1 MGDSG
6 MIGKEIEK
14 LEKENKF
21 CWYVEFKPKKM
32 FGFDLEEH
40 NKLMNA
46 FIGFLPKDNIKI
58 LRLNDEIV
66 EDVFELNYDEIYE
79 AFIPV
84 KFELH
89 NEGEFVATDV
99 IVDIEF
105 PNGLTLIE
113 SLPSKNS
120 FIVPTYFPHNRN
132 SGRLFS
138 KKNHLRLWSNKSQP
152 PYSIG
157 FEEVYVFSDKVKKFK
172 IKYEIHSDELGSK
185 GIKGELIIDA
195 QPIKDIRK
203 YTMKR
208 ELDRDAHEYNAIVK
222 SKLNEIENEN

>member
-66 EDVFELNYDEIYE
+66 EDVFELNYDEILE
-79 AFIPV
+79 NIKLLSEEKG
-84 KFELH
+84 KFYDEDD
-89 NEGEFVATDV
+89 E
-99 IVDIEF
+99 I
-105 PNGLTLIE
+105 
-113 SLPSKNS
+113 S
-120 FIVPTYFPHNRN
+120 
-132 SGRLFS
+132 
-138 KKNHLRLWSNKSQP
+138 
-152 PYSIG
+152 YSILTG
-157 FEEVYVFSDKVKKFK
+157 DFLVIIQKDMIFWSSGKELAKKWQDTLAKEGLSFFEMSFVGDEDEIREAIDK
-172 IKYEIHSDELGSK
+172 ELS
-185 GIKGELIIDA
+185 EMS
-195 QPIKDIRK
+195 QE
-203 YTMKR
+203 
-208 ELDRDAHEYNAIVK
+208 ELDKAIK
-222 SKLNEIENEN
+222 EGNENSLWENKTKINGVWVDDKTGGVLEGGGDERRN